1 MIHKF
6 KTSCSKEKLRE
17 IRKFV
22 IGVLEEYG
30 LSDVD
35 INKLVLAVDEICAN
49 LIIHSHNC
57 NEKEFIE
64 LRIKIKKG
72 EGITFEITDQG
83 IGFNARDY
91 HEPNL
96 NDIVKQKKKGG
107 VGLLL
112 VKRIMDNIEFKSEN
126 SHNTCRLYKKLGS

>member
-1 MIHKF
+1 MIYKF

-57 NEKEFIE
+57 NAEEFIE

-83 IGFNARDY
+83 IGFNASNY
-91 HEPNL
+91 AEPDL
-96 NDIVKQKKKGG
+96 KDIVKQKKKGG

-126 SHNTCRLYKKLGS
+126 SHNTCRLYKKLGG